1 MNELDKVNE
10 FVNRRT
16 ATGSAE
22 QAVQNAVRIAFKFS
36 VAAIHGQYTEVA
48 ANSART
54 VAAIASGREITV
66 EDLIAAARQQ
76 EGL

>member
-1 MNELDKVNE
+1 MNELDKVNAY
-10 FVNRRT
+10 VNRRT
-16 ATGSAE
+16 GTGSTE
-22 QAVQNAVRIAFKFS
+22 QAVQNAVRFAFKFS
-36 VAAIHGQYTEVA
+36 VLAVHGQYSEVA

-54 VAAIASGREITV
+54 IAAIASGMEVTV